1 MPVPSGL
8 LIDIAMLIVRE
19 VWRSWR
25 RRTLPAT
32 ARTSTRSRP
41 PARRLSPIGR
51 LLRLAAIVAILWL
64 VWREITRRREALIAA
79 RRAVSAPAPPPLA
92 PPAAPPAPAAP
103 PPPAAPGSPGS
114 PEEATPP
121 ATPPLPAPAAAS
133 PPAAPGAPESPEETA
148 PPKANGDIGAA
159 EHPVPAVALPVTP
172 GAPESPEEAP
182 PPAAPGSP
190 GSPEEAP
197 PPTANGDIGA
207 AEHSTPAAASD
218 DSEAEAQETR
228 NGELIGWCAR
238 CREHHPMQRVTYTTN
253 ASGRPIARGVCPVCG
268 AGITRFVAWSR
279 GKVEG

>member
-1 MPVPSGL
+1 VPVPSGL
-8 LIDIAMLIVRE
+8 LIDIAVLIVRE
-19 VWRSWR
+19 VWRSRR

-32 ARTSTRSRP
+32 ARPSTRSRP

-103 PPPAAPGSPGS
+103 PP
-114 PEEATPP
+114 
-121 ATPPLPAPAAAS
+121 L
-133 PPAAPGAPESPEETA
+133 AAPGAPESPEEAT
-148 PPKANGDIGAA
+148 PPTANGDIGAA
-159 EHPVPAVALPVTP
+159 EHPVPAVAPPVTP
-172 GAPESPEEAP
+172 GAPESLEEAT
-182 PPAAPGSP
+182 
-190 GSPEEAP
+190 

-268 AGITRFVAWSR
+268 AGITRFVAWGQR
-279 GKVEG
+279 EG

>member
-8 LIDIAMLIVRE
+8 LIDIAVLIVRE

-79 RRAVSAPAPPPLA
+79 RRAVSAPAAPP

-103 PPPAAPGSPGS
+103 PPPAAPGAPGS

-159 EHPVPAVALPVTP
+159 EHPVPAVAPPVTP
-172 GAPESPEEAP
+172 GAPESPEEAT
-182 PPAAPGSP
+182 
-190 GSPEEAP
+190 

-268 AGITRFVAWSR
+268 AGITRFVAWGQR
-279 GKVEG
+279 EG

>member
-1 MPVPSGL
+1 MPLPSGL
-8 LIDIAMLIVRE
+8 LIDIAVLIVRE
-19 VWRSWR
+19 VWRSR
-25 RRTLPAT
+25 QRRTLPTT

-64 VWREITRRREALIAA
+64 AWREITRRREALIAA

-103 PPPAAPGSPGS
+103 PPPAAPG
-114 PEEATPP
+114 
-121 ATPPLPAPAAAS
+121 
-133 PPAAPGAPESPEETA
+133 APESLEETTPSA
-148 PPKANGDIGAA
+148 ANGDIGAA
-159 EHPVPAVALPVTP
+159 EHPVPAVAPPVTP
-172 GAPESPEEAP
+172 GAP
-182 PPAAPGSP
+182 
-190 GSPEEAP
+190 GSPEEAT

-207 AEHSTPAAASD
+207 AEHPTPAAASD

-268 AGITRFVAWSR
+268 AGITRFVAWGQR
-279 GKVEG
+279 EG

>member
-8 LIDIAMLIVRE
+8 LIDIAVLIVRE
-19 VWRSWR
+19 VWRSR
-25 RRTLPAT
+25 RRRALPAA
-32 ARTSTRSRP
+32 ARTPTRSHS

-64 VWREITRRREALIAA
+64 VWREITRRREVLIAA

-92 PPAAPPAPAAP
+92 PPAAPPF
-103 PPPAAPGSPGS
+103 
-114 PEEATPP
+114 
-121 ATPPLPAPAAAS
+121 PAPAAAS
-133 PPAAPGAPESPEETA
+133 PPAAPGAPESPEEATPLATSPLPA
-148 PPKANGDIGAA
+148 PAA
-159 EHPVPAVALPVTP
+159 ALPPVTP
-172 GAPESPEEAP
+172 GAP
-182 PPAAPGSP
+182 
-190 GSPEEAP
+190 GSPEEVT

-207 AEHSTPAAASD
+207 AEHPTPAAASD

-268 AGITRFVAWSR
+268 AGITRFVAWGQR
-279 GKVEG
+279 EG

>member
-1 MPVPSGL
+1 VPVPSGL
-8 LIDIAMLIVRE
+8 LIDIAVLIVRE
-19 VWRSWR
+19 VWRSRR

-32 ARTSTRSRP
+32 ARPSTRSRP

-103 PPPAAPGSPGS
+103 PPPAAPGA
-114 PEEATPP
+114 PESQEETTPP

-133 PPAAPGAPESPEETA
+133 PPAAPGSPGSPEEAT
-148 PPKANGDIGAA
+148 PPTANGDIGAA
-159 EHPVPAVALPVTP
+159 EHPVPAVAPPAAP
-172 GAPESPEEAP
+172 GVPESPEEAT
-182 PPAAPGSP
+182 
-190 GSPEEAP
+190 

-207 AEHSTPAAASD
+207 AEHPTPAAASD

-268 AGITRFVAWSR
+268 AGITRFVAWGQR
-279 GKVEG
+279 EG

>member
-1 MPVPSGL
+1 MPHPSGL
-8 LIDIAMLIVRE
+8 LIDVAVLIVRE
-19 VWRSWR
+19 VWRSR
-25 RRTLPAT
+25 QRRTLPTT

-64 VWREITRRREALIAA
+64 AWREITRRREALIAA

-103 PPPAAPGSPGS
+103 PPPAAPG
-114 PEEATPP
+114 
-121 ATPPLPAPAAAS
+121 
-133 PPAAPGAPESPEETA
+133 APESLEETTPSA
-148 PPKANGDIGAA
+148 ANGDIGAA
-159 EHPVPAVALPVTP
+159 EHPVPAVAPPVTP
-172 GAPESPEEAP
+172 GAPESPEEAT
-182 PPAAPGSP
+182 
-190 GSPEEAP
+190 

-207 AEHSTPAAASD
+207 AEHPVPAVAPPVTPGAPGSPEEATPPTANGDIGAAEHPTPAAASD

-268 AGITRFVAWSR
+268 AGITRFVAWGQR
-279 GKVEG
+279 EG

>member
-8 LIDIAMLIVRE
+8 LIDIAVLIVRE
-19 VWRSWR
+19 IWRSW

-41 PARRLSPIGR
+41 PARQLSPIGR

-64 VWREITRRREALIAA
+64 VWREVTRRREALIAA

-103 PPPAAPGSPGS
+103 PPPAAPGA
-114 PEEATPP
+114 PESQEETTPP
-121 ATPPLPAPAAAS
+121 A
-133 PPAAPGAPESPEETA
+133 
-148 PPKANGDIGAA
+148 ANGDIGAA
-159 EHPVPAVALPVTP
+159 EHPVPAVAPPVTP
-172 GAPESPEEAP
+172 GAPESPEEATP
-182 PPAAPGSP
+182 L
-190 GSPEEAP
+190 
-197 PPTANGDIGA
+197 TANGDIGA
-207 AEHSTPAAASD
+207 AEHPAPAAASD

-268 AGITRFVAWSR
+268 AGITRFVAWGQR
-279 GKVEG
+279 EG

>member
-8 LIDIAMLIVRE
+8 LIDIAVLIVRE
-19 VWRSWR
+19 VWRSRR

-32 ARTSTRSRP
+32 ARPSTRSRP

-103 PPPAAPGSPGS
+103 PPPAAPG
-114 PEEATPP
+114 
-121 ATPPLPAPAAAS
+121 
-133 PPAAPGAPESPEETA
+133 APESPEETA
-148 PPKANGDIGAA
+148 PPTANGDIGAA

-172 GAPESPEEAP
+172 GAPESPEEAT
-182 PPAAPGSP
+182 
-190 GSPEEAP
+190 

-268 AGITRFVAWSR
+268 AGITRFVAWGQR
-279 GKVEG
+279 EG

>member
-8 LIDIAMLIVRE
+8 LIDIAVLIVRE
-19 VWRSWR
+19 VWRSRR

-32 ARTSTRSRP
+32 ARPSTRSRP

-103 PPPAAPGSPGS
+103 PPPAAPGA
-114 PEEATPP
+114 PESQEETTPP

-133 PPAAPGAPESPEETA
+133 PPAAPG
-148 PPKANGDIGAA
+148 
-159 EHPVPAVALPVTP
+159 
-172 GAPESPEEAP
+172 
-182 PPAAPGSP
+182 SP
-190 GSPEEAP
+190 GSPEEAT

-207 AEHSTPAAASD
+207 AEHPAPAAASD

>member
-103 PPPAAPGSPGS
+103 PPPAAPGSPAS
-114 PEEATPP
+114 PSETTPP
-121 ATPPLPAPAAAS
+121 EPNGEDETAAHPAPAAAPPAAPGAPAFPGETTPPEPNGEDETAAHPAPAVV
-133 PPAAPGAPESPEETA
+133 PPAAPGAPESPEEAT
-148 PPKANGDIGAA
+148 
-159 EHPVPAVALPVTP
+159 
-172 GAPESPEEAP
+172 
-182 PPAAPGSP
+182 
-190 GSPEEAP
+190 

-207 AEHSTPAAASD
+207 AEHPAPAAASD

-253 ASGRPIARGVCPVCG
+253 VSGRRIARGVCPVCG
-268 AGITRFVAWSR
+268 AGITRFVTWGQR
-279 GKVEG
+279 EG

>member
-19 VWRSWR
+19 VWRSRR

-32 ARTSTRSRP
+32 ARTSTLSRP

-64 VWREITRRREALIAA
+64 VWREVTRRREALIAA
-79 RRAVSAPAPPPLA
+79 RRAVSAPVAPPLA
-92 PPAAPPAPAAP
+92 PPAAPPAPA
-103 PPPAAPGSPGS
+103 
-114 PEEATPP
+114 
-121 ATPPLPAPAAAS
+121 PPL
-133 PPAAPGAPESPEETA
+133 PAAPGAPET
-148 PPKANGDIGAA
+148 
-159 EHPVPAVALPVTP
+159 L
-172 GAPESPEEAP
+172 EEAP
-182 PPAAPGSP
+182 PPAAPRAPAPPPPP
-190 GSPEEAP
+190 GAPETLEEVPPPAAPRAPAPAPPPVAPGAPESLEEAP
-197 PPTANGDIGA
+197 PPGSDREGRVAD
-207 AEHSTPAAASD
+207 SPTPAAASD
-218 DSEAEAQETR
+218 DSEAKAQETR

-253 ASGRPIARGVCPVCG
+253 VSGRRIARGVCPVCG

>member
-1 MPVPSGL
+1 VP
-8 LIDIAMLIVRE
+8 
-19 VWRSWR
+19 
-25 RRTLPAT
+25 
-32 ARTSTRSRP
+32 
-41 PARRLSPIGR
+41 
-51 LLRLAAIVAILWL
+51 
-64 VWREITRRREALIAA
+64 
-79 RRAVSAPAPPPLA
+79 AVAPPV
-92 PPAAPPAPAAP
+92 
-103 PPPAAPGSPGS
+103 
-114 PEEATPP
+114 T
-121 ATPPLPAPAAAS
+121 
-133 PPAAPGAPESPEETA
+133 PGAPESPEEA
-148 PPKANGDIGAA
+148 PPPKANGDIGAA

-197 PPTANGDIGA
+197 PPAAPGAPESLEEATPPTANGDIGA
-207 AEHSTPAAASD
+207 AEHPAPAAASD

>member
-8 LIDIAMLIVRE
+8 LIDIAVLIVRE
-19 VWRSWR
+19 IWRSW

-41 PARRLSPIGR
+41 PARQLSPIGR

-64 VWREITRRREALIAA
+64 VWREVTRRREALIAA

-103 PPPAAPGSPGS
+103 PPPAAPGA
-114 PEEATPP
+114 PESQEETTPP
-121 ATPPLPAPAAAS
+121 A
-133 PPAAPGAPESPEETA
+133 
-148 PPKANGDIGAA
+148 
-159 EHPVPAVALPVTP
+159 
-172 GAPESPEEAP
+172 
-182 PPAAPGSP
+182 
-190 GSPEEAP
+190 
-197 PPTANGDIGA
+197 ANGDIGA

-268 AGITRFVAWSR
+268 AGITRFVAWGQR
-279 GKVEG
+279 EG

>member
-8 LIDIAMLIVRE
+8 LIDIAVLIVRE

-121 ATPPLPAPAAAS
+121 
-133 PPAAPGAPESPEETA
+133 
-148 PPKANGDIGAA
+148 
-159 EHPVPAVALPVTP
+159 
-172 GAPESPEEAP
+172 
-182 PPAAPGSP
+182 
-190 GSPEEAP
+190 
-197 PPTANGDIGA
+197 TANGDIGA

-268 AGITRFVAWSR
+268 AGITRFVAWGQR
-279 GKVEG
+279 EG

>member
-19 VWRSWR
+19 VWRSRR

-51 LLRLAAIVAILWL
+51 LLRLAAIMAILWL
-64 VWREITRRREALIAA
+64 VWREVTRRRSALIAA
-79 RRAVSAPAPPPLA
+79 HRAASAPIAPPPAA
-92 PPAAPPAPAAP
+92 PPAAPPSPAP
-103 PPPAAPGSPGS
+103 PPPAAPG
-114 PEEATPP
+114 A
-121 ATPPLPAPAAAS
+121 
-133 PPAAPGAPESPEETA
+133 
-148 PPKANGDIGAA
+148 
-159 EHPVPAVALPVTP
+159 
-172 GAPESPEEAP
+172 
-182 PPAAPGSP
+182 P

-197 PPTANGDIGA
+197 PPTANGEGEAAEHPAPAAASLPDTPGTPASSAETTLPGADEDGGA
-207 AEHSTPAAASD
+207 AEHPMLAVVSD

-238 CREHHPMQRVTYTTN
+238 CREHHPMQQVTFTTN
-253 ASGRPIARGVCPVCG
+253 ASGRRIARGVCPICG

>member
-19 VWRSWR
+19 VWRSRR

-51 LLRLAAIVAILWL
+51 LLRLAAIMAILWL
-64 VWREITRRREALIAA
+64 VWREVTRRRSALIAA
-79 RRAVSAPAPPPLA
+79 HRAASAPIAPPPAA
-92 PPAAPPAPAAP
+92 PPAAPPSPAP
-103 PPPAAPGSPGS
+103 PPPAAPGAPGS
-114 PEEATPP
+114 PEE
-121 ATPPLPAPAAAS
+121 
-133 PPAAPGAPESPEETA
+133 
-148 PPKANGDIGAA
+148 
-159 EHPVPAVALPVTP
+159 V
-172 GAPESPEEAP
+172 P
-182 PPAAPGSP
+182 PPAAPPVPTAPLPPPTASGAP

-197 PPTANGDIGA
+197 PPTANGEGEAAEHPAPAAASLPDTPGTPASSAETTLPGADEDGGA
-207 AEHSTPAAASD
+207 AEHPMLAVVSD

-238 CREHHPMQRVTYTTN
+238 CREHHPMQQVTFTTN
-253 ASGRPIARGVCPVCG
+253 ASGRRIARGVCPICG

>member
-19 VWRSWR
+19 VWRSRR

-51 LLRLAAIVAILWL
+51 LLRLAAIMAILWL
-64 VWREITRRREALIAA
+64 VWREVTRRREALIAA
-79 RRAVSAPAPPPLA
+79 RRAASAPVTPPLA
-92 PPAAPPAPAAP
+92 PPAAPHPPAPAVA
-103 PPPAAPGSPGS
+103 PPAAPGAPASPS
-114 PEEATPP
+114 ETTPP
-121 ATPPLPAPAAAS
+121 EPNGEDETAAHPAPAAAPPAAPGAPAFPGETTPPEPNGEDETAAHPAPAVV
-133 PPAAPGAPESPEETA
+133 PPAAPGAPES
-148 PPKANGDIGAA
+148 
-159 EHPVPAVALPVTP
+159 L
-172 GAPESPEEAP
+172 EEAT
-182 PPAAPGSP
+182 
-190 GSPEEAP
+190 

-207 AEHSTPAAASD
+207 AEHPAPAAASD

>member
-1 MPVPSGL
+1 MPLPSGL
-8 LIDIAMLIVRE
+8 LIDIAVLIVRE
-19 VWRSWR
+19 VWRSR
-25 RRTLPAT
+25 QRRTLPTT

-64 VWREITRRREALIAA
+64 AWREITRRREALIAA

-103 PPPAAPGSPGS
+103 PPPAAS
-114 PEEATPP
+114 
-121 ATPPLPAPAAAS
+121 
-133 PPAAPGAPESPEETA
+133 GAPESLEETTPSA
-148 PPKANGDIGAA
+148 ANGDIGAA
-159 EHPVPAVALPVTP
+159 EHPVPAVAPPVTP
-172 GAPESPEEAP
+172 GAPE
-182 PPAAPGSP
+182 
-190 GSPEEAP
+190 SPEEAP

-207 AEHSTPAAASD
+207 AEHPTPAAASD

-268 AGITRFVAWSR
+268 AGITRFVAWGQR
-279 GKVEG
+279 EG

>member
-19 VWRSWR
+19 VWRSRR

-32 ARTSTRSRP
+32 ARPSTRSRP

-51 LLRLAAIVAILWL
+51 LLRLAAIMAILWL
-64 VWREITRRREALIAA
+64 VWREVTRRREALIAA
-79 RRAVSAPAPPPLA
+79 RRAASAPVTPPLA
-92 PPAAPPAPAAP
+92 PPAAPHPPAPAVA
-103 PPPAAPGSPGS
+103 PPAAPGAPASPS
-114 PEEATPP
+114 ETTPP
-121 ATPPLPAPAAAS
+121 EPNGEDETAAHPAPAAAPPAAPGAPAFPGETTPPEPNGEDETAAHPAPAVV
-133 PPAAPGAPESPEETA
+133 PPAAPGAPES
-148 PPKANGDIGAA
+148 
-159 EHPVPAVALPVTP
+159 L
-172 GAPESPEEAP
+172 EEAT
-182 PPAAPGSP
+182 
-190 GSPEEAP
+190 

-207 AEHSTPAAASD
+207 AEHPAPAAASD

-253 ASGRPIARGVCPVCG
+253 VSGRRIARGVCPVCG
-268 AGITRFVAWSR
+268 ASITRFVAWSR

>member
-8 LIDIAMLIVRE
+8 LIDIAVLIVRE

-79 RRAVSAPAPPPLA
+79 RRAVSAPAT
-92 PPAAPPAPAAP
+92 PPAPAPLPPVAPPAPAAP
-103 PPPAAPGSPGS
+103 PPPAAPGA
-114 PEEATPP
+114 PESLEEVTPP
-121 ATPPLPAPAAAS
+121 AANGDIGAAEHPVPAVAS
-133 PPAAPGAPESPEETA
+133 LPAAPGAPESPEETA
-148 PPKANGDIGAA
+148 PPTTNGDIGAA
-159 EHPVPAVALPVTP
+159 EHP
-172 GAPESPEEAP
+172 
-182 PPAAPGSP
+182 
-190 GSPEEAP
+190 
-197 PPTANGDIGA
+197 
-207 AEHSTPAAASD
+207 TPAAASD

-268 AGITRFVAWSR
+268 AGITRFVAWGQR
-279 GKVEG
+279 EG